1 MLSRKPRAPSVKSLP
16 ISPPLPFPPSYYRQH
31 HPASG
36 QADAEEDIYTQPAP
50 REYPGY
56 AIMPDPAPGV
66 NLALEQSYFDLRQ
79 QHHHRHHQHHHH
91 QQHLHHQH
99 HHQDQQHQDQQ
110 EYPFSP
116 NDYSYEFSGYAARL
130 PPSPPTSPP
139 YAAAAPED
147 DRYPASLASL
157 PLSMKSAGH
166 RRGARSMG
174 SATAVSQPSRL
185 SRGSAATDVGRAS
198 DVSIDLADM
207 LSDKLDEV
215 INHMDMQVFSGR
227 ERDLCRY
234 THIHTAMAYVLT
246 GLQTSMSTLAPR
258 RPPRPALDAAFCA
271 LPPRLPPARPTTL
284 QRSTTTATPGCP
296 VAWLP
301 STCAFGSVSSAVAAN
316 ANGDRFISTWPLL
329 CLAAQSSQSAYNRPS
344 PVERETHVEG
354 DPYLGTK
361 AMVIKSV
368 ALDHMNLIVFAVRG
382 TTRSSFADWATNM
395 NAEPATPTGFL
406 DDPGNLCHAGFL
418 SVARRMVRPVALR
431 LEQLLAENPARA
443 KFSLVI
449 TGHSAGGAV
458 ASLLYAHIL
467 SSTLRSELIYLRD
480 RFKRI
485 HCFTFGSPPV
495 SLLPINKPADPKY
508 AKWLFYTF
516 INEGDPVCRADKP
529 YVRSLVSLYKSPAP
543 GPLPPPTTRSR
554 SSTTTTTNGSSSSS
568 SSRPSKLSFLKD
580 RRESSDRSDLER
592 EVFWPVPSPTLTLP
606 GCLIVLRG
614 NRDNPRDKDVVEAY
628 LTHNEQLAGVVFG
641 DVMMHMMTLYERRIQ
656 LLATDAVT
664 ARAAR

>member
-1 MLSRKPRAPSVKSLP
+1 MLSRKHRPAPSVKSLP
-16 ISPPLPFPPSYYRQH
+16 ISPPLPFPPAYYHQH
-31 HPASG
+31 GHEHHHDHARDAK
-36 QADAEEDIYTQPAP
+36 QAPDHAEIYPQMAPRDYPDYAAVPGPAP
-50 REYPGY
+50 
-56 AIMPDPAPGV
+56 DV
-66 NLALEQSYFDLRQ
+66 NLAVEQSYFDLRG
-79 QHHHRHHQHHHH
+79 QHHHH
-91 QQHLHHQH
+91 HHHHLHH
-99 HHQDQQHQDQQ
+99 HQERHEQ
-110 EYPFSP
+110 YPFSP
-116 NDYSYEFSGYAARL
+116 NDYSYEFNSYSAPRL

-139 YAAAAPED
+139 YVAAAPRED
-147 DRYPASLASL
+147 RDSYPASLASL
-157 PLSMKSAGH
+157 PRSLKSAGH
-166 RRGARSMG
+166 RRGTRSMG

-185 SRGSAATDVGRAS
+185 SRGGSATTDVGQAS
-198 DVSIDLADM
+198 DVSIDLTDM

-227 ERDLCRY
+227 ERDLY
-234 THIHTAMAYVLT
+234 LDVDA
-246 GLQTSMSTLAPR
+246 G
-258 RPPRPALDAAFCA
+258 PAGPDAASKTSSGRSFLRSSTSA
-271 LPPRLPPARPTTL
+271 SHKTNYFAKAYHYANSRLPPRLVPL
-284 QRSTTTATPGCP
+284 N
-296 VAWLP
+296 L
-301 STCAFGSVSSAVAAN
+301 
-316 ANGDRFISTWPLL
+316 FISTWPLL

-382 TTRSSFADWATNM
+382 TTRSSFTDWATNM

-418 SVARRMVRPVALR
+418 SVARKMVRPVAMR
-431 LEQLLAENPARA
+431 LEQLLAENPARS

-495 SLLPINKPADPKY
+495 SLLPINKPSDPRY

-516 INEGDPVCRADKP
+516 VNEGDPVCRADKP
-529 YVRSLVSLYKSPAP
+529 YIRSLINLYKAP
-543 GPLPPPTTRSR
+543 IPSTQGSRSR
-554 SSTTTTTNGSSSSS
+554 SSTTSSK
-568 SSRPSKLSFLKD
+568 PSKLAFLKD
-580 RRESSDRSDLER
+580 RRESTDKSDFET
-592 EVFWPVPSPTLTLP
+592 EVTWPIPSPILTLP

-614 NRDNPRDKDVVEAY
+614 DKHNPRDKDVVEAY
-628 LTHNEQLAGVVFG
+628 LTNNEQMAGVVFG
-641 DVMMHMMTLYERRIQ
+641 DVMMHMMILYERRIQ

>member
-50 REYPGY
+50 REYPDY

-99 HHQDQQHQDQQ
+99 HHQHQDQQHQDQQ

-246 GLQTSMSTLAPR
+246 DADLDVDAGPEAASKTSSGRSFLRSASSSASRKTNYFAKVYHYRNARLPRSLAP
-258 RPPRPALDAAFCA
+258 LN
-271 LPPRLPPARPTTL
+271 L
-284 QRSTTTATPGCP
+284 
-296 VAWLP
+296 
-301 STCAFGSVSSAVAAN
+301 
-316 ANGDRFISTWPLL
+316 FISTWPLL

-354 DPYLGTK
+354 DPCLGTK

-458 ASLLYAHIL
+458 ASLLYAHML

-543 GPLPPPTTRSR
+543 APLSPPTTRSR
-554 SSTTTTTNGSSSSS
+554 SSTTTTNGSSSS

-614 NRDNPRDKDVVEAY
+614 NRDNPRDKDVVEAC

>member
-1 MLSRKPRAPSVKSLP
+1 
-16 ISPPLPFPPSYYRQH
+16 
-31 HPASG
+31 
-36 QADAEEDIYTQPAP
+36 
-50 REYPGY
+50 
-56 AIMPDPAPGV
+56 
-66 NLALEQSYFDLRQ
+66 
-79 QHHHRHHQHHHH
+79 
-91 QQHLHHQH
+91 
-99 HHQDQQHQDQQ
+99 
-110 EYPFSP
+110 
-116 NDYSYEFSGYAARL
+116 
-130 PPSPPTSPP
+130 
-139 YAAAAPED
+139 
-147 DRYPASLASL
+147 
-157 PLSMKSAGH
+157 
-166 RRGARSMG
+166 MG

-227 ERDLCRY
+227 ERDLY
-234 THIHTAMAYVLT
+234 LDVDAGPEAASK
-246 GLQTSMSTLAPR
+246 TSSGRSFLRSASSSASRKTNYFAKVYHYRNARLPRSLAP
-258 RPPRPALDAAFCA
+258 LN
-271 LPPRLPPARPTTL
+271 L
-284 QRSTTTATPGCP
+284 
-296 VAWLP
+296 
-301 STCAFGSVSSAVAAN
+301 
-316 ANGDRFISTWPLL
+316 FISTWPLL

-458 ASLLYAHIL
+458 ASLLYAHML

-543 GPLPPPTTRSR
+543 LPPPTTRSR
-554 SSTTTTTNGSSSSS
+554 SSTTTTNGSGSS

>member
-1 MLSRKPRAPSVKSLP
+1 MMLSRKHRPAPSVKSLP
-16 ISPPLPFPPSYYRQH
+16 ISPPLPFPPAYYQH
-31 HPASG
+31 PHEHRAG
-36 QADAEEDIYTQPAP
+36 DAKQPLDHAEIYPQMAP
-50 REYPGY
+50 RDYPDY
-56 AIMPDPAPGV
+56 AAMPDPASGV
-66 NLALEQSYFDLRQ
+66 NLAVEQSYFDLRGQ
-79 QHHHRHHQHHHH
+79 HQHHHH
-91 QQHLHHQH
+91 LHHHHH
-99 HHQDQQHQDQQ
+99 HHQEHPEHSEQ
-110 EYPFSP
+110 YPFSP
-116 NDYSYEFSGYAARL
+116 NDYSYEFNNYSAPRL

-139 YAAAAPED
+139 YAAAVPQED
-147 DRYPASLASL
+147 HYPASLPSL
-157 PLSMKSAGH
+157 PRSLKSAGH
-166 RRGARSMG
+166 KRGTRSMG
-174 SATAVSQPSRL
+174 SATAISRPSRH
-185 SRGSAATDVGRAS
+185 SRGGSAATDVGRAS
-198 DVSIDLADM
+198 DVSIDLTDM

-227 ERDLCRY
+227 ERDLY
-234 THIHTAMAYVLT
+234 LDVDAGPV
-246 GLQTSMSTLAPR
+246 GP
-258 RPPRPALDAAFCA
+258 DAATKTNSSRSFLRSSSSA
-271 LPPRLPPARPTTL
+271 SNKTNYFAKAYHYANSRLPPKL
-284 QRSTTTATPGCP
+284 TP
-296 VAWLP
+296 L
-301 STCAFGSVSSAVAAN
+301 N
-316 ANGDRFISTWPLL
+316 LFISTWPLL

-344 PVERETHVEG
+344 PVERETQVEG

-361 AMVIKSV
+361 TMVIKSV

-382 TTRSSFADWATNM
+382 TTRSSFTDWATNM

-418 SVARRMVRPVALR
+418 SVARKMVRPVALR
-431 LEQLLAENPARA
+431 LEQLLVENPARS

-495 SLLPINKPADPKY
+495 SLLPINKPSDPRY

-516 INEGDPVCRADKP
+516 VNEGDP
-529 YVRSLVSLYKSPAP
+529 LYKSPVP
-543 GPLPPPTTRSR
+543 SINGSRSR
-554 SSTTTTTNGSSSSS
+554 SSTTNSK
-568 SSRPSKLSFLKD
+568 PSKLGFLKD
-580 RRESSDRSDLER
+580 RRESYDRPDFEQQVS
-592 EVFWPVPSPTLTLP
+592 WPIPSPTLTLP

-614 NRDNPRDKDVVEAY
+614 DRTNPRDKDVVEAY
-628 LTHNEQLAGVVFG
+628 LTSNDQMAGVVFG